1 MEKQFAIICEIMEL
15 KFQKNGRINN
25 IEILKEMS
33 LVTLKLCNKQKKKK
47 FQIKGI
53 IMILKYKDGKK

>member
-1 MEKQFAIICEIMEL
+1 MEKQFAIICGIMEL